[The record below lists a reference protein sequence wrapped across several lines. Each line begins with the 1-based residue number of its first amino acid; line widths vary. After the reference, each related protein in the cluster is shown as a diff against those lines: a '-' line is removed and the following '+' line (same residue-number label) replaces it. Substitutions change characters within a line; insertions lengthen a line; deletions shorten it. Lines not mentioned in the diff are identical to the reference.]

1 MNEYIVFII
10 SHKKPDEV
18 RTLKALND
26 SGFFGDYR
34 IIVDS
39 WDETVEK
46 YEKNYPG
53 KIEIFDKSEIKKT
66 FDVMDNFNI
75 FSSAVYA
82 RNFSYELAKKLG
94 YKYFI
99 LLDDDLTKFMYVF
112 TEGEKFKKLQIKN
125 INAVF
130 ENIVNYLEKSNSA
143 ICSISLDGG
152 NFGGPKGRYSK
163 GCGRSIC
170 ACMICNSEKNCRFCG
185 TQNEDFNLSIKYFQD
200 ITLEFYFLAVNTPQ
214 RGSNSD
220 MYENVGFYKSSFY
233 SFMLRPSGVK
243 LSYKNGHFTMK
254 RYSRKLFPKI
264 LSDSWKLN

>member
-1 MNEYIVFII
+1 MKDYIVFII

-34 IIVDS
+34 IIIDS
-39 WDETVEK
+39 WDETAEK
-46 YEKNYPG
+46 YEQNYPG
-53 KIEIFDKSEIKKT
+53 KIEIFDKDEIKKT
-66 FDVMDNFNI
+66 FDIMDNFNI

-99 LLDDDLTKFMYVF
+99 LLDDDLIKFMYVF
-112 TEGEKFKKLQIKN
+112 TEGEKFKKLQIQN

-130 ENIVNYLEKSNSA
+130 ENIVNYLSNTN
-143 ICSISLDGG
+143 CSIFSFSQDGG

-163 GCGRSIC
+163 GCGRTISQ
-170 ACMICNSEKNCRFCG
+170 CMICKTEKSSRFCG
-185 TQNEDFNLSIKYFQD
+185 TQNEDFNISIKHFED
-200 ITLEFYFLAVNTPQ
+200 ITLEFFCVVVSSPQ

-220 MYENVGFYKSSFY
+220 MYKNVGFYKSSFY

>member
-34 IIVDS
+34 IIIDS
-39 WDETVEK
+39 GDETAEK
-46 YEKNYPG
+46 YEQNYPG
-53 KIEIFDKSEIKKT
+53 KIEIFDKVEIKKT

-112 TEGEKFKKLQIKN
+112 TEGEKFK
-125 INAVF
+125 
-130 ENIVNYLEKSNSA
+130 
-143 ICSISLDGG
+143 
-152 NFGGPKGRYSK
+152 NFRFKT
-163 GCGRSIC
+163 RS
-170 ACMICNSEKNCRFCG
+170 F
-185 TQNEDFNLSIKYFQD
+185 
-200 ITLEFYFLAVNTPQ
+200 
-214 RGSNSD
+214 
-220 MYENVGFYKSSFY
+220 GF
-233 SFMLRPSGVK
+233 
-243 LSYKNGHFTMK
+243 SYKYTCWNRPQNSTKFQMG
-254 RYSRKLFPKI
+254 YAEL
-264 LSDSWKLN
+264 